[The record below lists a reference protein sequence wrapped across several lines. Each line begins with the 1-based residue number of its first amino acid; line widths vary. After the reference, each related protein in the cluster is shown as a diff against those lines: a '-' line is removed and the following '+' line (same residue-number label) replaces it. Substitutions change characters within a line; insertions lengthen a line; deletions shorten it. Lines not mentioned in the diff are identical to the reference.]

1 MNEQS
6 KKVITKNLTYTI
18 VPRQDGN
25 ISSSYTKDE
34 TDAKFNEA
42 SKKLTEAN
50 EKLVETIKRI
60 EKIDWTLFAV
70 VLILLV
76 MIATLV
82 IDSFHIN
89 SATYKE
95 YSEKTES
102 VETTQKT
109 NEALLKQVQD
119 LSEQNKQELEMIRQL
134 LKK

>member
-50 EKLVETIKRI
+50 EKLVDTKVFFSSP
-60 EKIDWTLFAV
+60 WLNMA
-70 VLILLV
+70 
-76 MIATLV
+76 
-82 IDSFHIN
+82 S
-89 SATYKE
+89 
-95 YSEKTES
+95 
-102 VETTQKT
+102 
-109 NEALLKQVQD
+109 
-119 LSEQNKQELEMIRQL
+119 QL
-134 LKK
+134 QQIGKPHAPPFLTCAPA